1 MGIEIGAQLDAL
13 WRSLFLGAAF
23 ALLYDGLR
31 ALRLRRRTRRALT
44 DLLDAL
50 YCLFRGVGAERD
62 KSAIMRAFLRN
73 AVKVRRACP
82 VCSVLFCAACAFY
95 RQRS

>member
-31 ALRLRRRTRRALT
+31 ALRLRRFPAAPIVIALFLLLYRT
-44 DLLDAL
+44 
-50 YCLFRGVGAERD
+50 
-62 KSAIMRAFLRN
+62 KS
-73 AVKVRRACP
+73 VRQGETA
-82 VCSVLFCAACAFY
+82 
-95 RQRS
+95 